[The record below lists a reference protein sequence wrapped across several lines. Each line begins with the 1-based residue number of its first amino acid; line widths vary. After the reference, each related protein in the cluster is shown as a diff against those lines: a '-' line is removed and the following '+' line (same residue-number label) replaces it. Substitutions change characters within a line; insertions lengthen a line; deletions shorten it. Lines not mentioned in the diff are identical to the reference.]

1 MFQFLFIDR
10 PNHNKIYDLMKSC
23 CIQERITTPL
33 TRCRQV
39 EQHHLY
45 PAPFSSRQDG
55 RGAWHGGHTMLE
67 AAQVAHNL
75 SFIPFLLI
83 ACERDE
89 RSVVCTV
96 HAVPAWELS

>member
-10 PNHNKIYDLMKSC
+10 SSHNKIYDLMKSC

-55 RGAWHGGHTMLE
+55 RGAWHGGIG
-67 AAQVAHNL
+67 L
-75 SFIPFLLI
+75 SPWPHDARSRASSSQPFIHSLL
-83 ACERDE
+83 ADC
-89 RSVVCTV
+89 V
-96 HAVPAWELS
+96 